1 MWKRT
6 IVMGLAAAV
15 VAMVGTSLA
24 LAQGGPPERGDR
36 RGPPRSP
43 EEMRQRMEEFR
54 QRMSD
59 RMREQLGASEE
70 EWKVLEPRIEKVR
83 EAQRATR
90 GGGFRAMRG
99 MFGGRD
105 RGRRGD
111 DRRRGDDDRR
121 SDRPEREQSQIEQKA
136 EALQSLLDDENASPA
151 SIKAALDAYRK
162 ARTQAQQ
169 DLEAAQ
175 KSLREVC
182 SMKQEA
188 QFVLMGLLN

>member
-15 VAMVGTSLA
+15 MAMVGTSIA

-83 EAQRATR
+83 QAQRATR
-90 GGGFRAMRG
+90 GGGSRMMRG
-99 MFGGRD
+99 MFGN
-105 RGRRGD
+105 RGRGTRGD
-111 DRRRGDDDRR
+111 DRRGNDDRR
-121 SDRPEREQSQIEQKA
+121 SDRPEQEQSQIEQKA

-169 DLEAAQ
+169 DLETAQ

-188 QFVLMGLLN
+188 RFVLMGLLN

>member
-15 VAMVGTSLA
+15 VAMVGTSIA
-24 LAQGGPPERGDR
+24 LAQERPERGDR

-111 DRRRGDDDRR
+111 DDRRG
-121 SDRPEREQSQIEQKA
+121 DRPEREQSQIEQKA